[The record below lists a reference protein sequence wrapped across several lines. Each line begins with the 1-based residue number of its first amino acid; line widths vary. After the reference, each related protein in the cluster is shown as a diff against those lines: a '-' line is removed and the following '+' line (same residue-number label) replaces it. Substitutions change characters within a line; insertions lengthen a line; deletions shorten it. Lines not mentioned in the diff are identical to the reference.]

1 VLELPFPFY
10 PLKFCYIDTEYLRHD
25 LINKSMVTDRFAADN
40 VTLYSIQ
47 YSIFKLDKIKKGR
60 NPILKVLKCSRDK
73 SELELLKLFFPVWKN
88 FFGQVKKR
96 NRLIPFGFVVL
107 ADLQLL
113 ANKYAQ
119 YKANFLEEEPD
130 LSLKY
135 FNPLHVIQ
143 ISRALDLAIPAQL
156 YAYQMDV
163 KLQTITNNER
173 LNGENTRKIILQLMK
188 EDIESS
194 QVKELVISFNQYV
207 HEEYHAALSLLRLFL
222 RKLYSQEMRN
232 KIKS

>member
-1 VLELPFPFY
+1 MIFPFPFY

-25 LINKSMVTDRFAADN
+25 LIEGFKTIDRFAAKN

-47 YSIFKLDKIKKGR
+47 YSTFKLDKIKKGR
-60 NPILKVLKCSRDK
+60 NPRLKVLKCSRDTG
-73 SELELLKLFFPVWKN
+73 ELELLKLFFPVWKS

-163 KLQTITNNER
+163 RLQTITNNEH
-173 LNGENTRKIILQLMK
+173 LNGENTRKVILQLM
-188 EDIESS
+188 EEQIDSS
-194 QVKELVISFNQYV
+194 QMEELKNAFNQYV
-207 HEEYHAALSLLRLFL
+207 QEEYHATLKLFRLIL
-222 RKLYSQEMRN
+222 RKLYSREMRN